1 MVEDLL
7 GIQINYTVKIDYNAF
22 RQFIDAIGGIEME
35 IERDMY
41 YDDPSQDLHIS
52 FKGGT
57 VEHLDGK
64 KAEEFFRWRKNNDG
78 TGLAT
83 GDIGRIENQ
92 HKFIQKVVEKCTGPS
107 IVLKVPD
114 IINAIG
120 SNIQTNM
127 PTSSFYL
134 MH

>member
-1 MVEDLL
+1 M
-7 GIQINYTVKIDYNAF
+7 
-22 RQFIDAIGGIEME
+22 
-35 IERDMY
+35 
-41 YDDPSQDLHIS
+41 S

-92 HKFIQKVVEKCTGPS
+92 HKFIQ
-107 IVLKVPD
+107 
-114 IINAIG
+114 
-120 SNIQTNM
+120 
-127 PTSSFYL
+127 SS
-134 MH
+134 